1 VSVVNHALTASE
13 CGRVSAVAGQ
23 AQREMREW
31 AASYPGLFTAKPFD
45 PALFGTLALASAFSG
60 PWLTAAQ
67 LRMANRVCLW
77 CFGLDWL
84 VDYVAT
90 SPEEVREIVRRCLA
104 VADGAPA
111 DPGDDLTCF
120 LADIRE
126 ELAAASAFPA
136 LGSVWRDDLRRML
149 DAMARESEWKAGL
162 SGGAETLPTF
172 EEYLGNADNLG
183 FSFVFDS
190 HWIFT
195 AESPPGDVAGV
206 REASRAVQRVIR
218 LLNDIG
224 TYHRDLS
231 WGDLNALMLGV
242 TRGEV
247 DRRLA
252 ALADRSR
259 ELIRPLEPEYPL
271 LASYL
276 ERQMDFCAGFYQV
289 ADYWGTL

>member
-1 VSVVNHALTASE
+1 MNHVLTASE

-23 AQREMREW
+23 AQREMRQW
-31 AASYPGLFTAKPFD
+31 AAAYPGLFTAKPFD
-45 PALFGTLALASAFSG
+45 SALFGTLAMASAFSG
-60 PWLTAAQ
+60 PWLTAAG

-90 SPEEVREIVRRCLA
+90 SPEEVREIVGRCLA
-104 VADGAPA
+104 VADGAPP
-111 DPGDDLTCF
+111 DPGDELACF

-126 ELAAASAFPA
+126 ELASAPA
-136 LGSVWRDDLRRML
+136 FTALRPVWRDDLRRML
-149 DAMARESEWKAGL
+149 DAMALESEWKAGL
-162 SGGAETLPTF
+162 SGGVTPPTF

-195 AESPPGDVAGV
+195 AEAPPPGDVDGV
-206 REASRAVQRVIR
+206 RAASRAVQRVIR

-224 TYHRDLS
+224 TYDRDVS

-242 TRGEV
+242 TR
-247 DRRLA
+247 DDLDKRLA
-252 ALADRSR
+252 ALADRCR
-259 ELIRPLEPEYPL
+259 ELIGPLRPAHPD
-271 LASYL
+271 LAAYL

-289 ADYWGTL
+289 ADYWGAL